1 MTFDDKTN
9 PEDWIKQLLNDP
21 AHNDNPLRHPLAVAR
36 RREQI
41 AQAKLTLLME
51 YSASDGDL
59 QVEALL
65 ANYEKQARRLE
76 KISRISDH
84 YQENMRE
91 LNEELK
97 YHTELAEKANQAKSN
112 FLSRISHDLR
122 SPLNGILGFAKL
134 LQNKA
139 TFSPDSKQYKY
150 VENIIMAGN
159 HLMQLINELLDL
171 AAIEAGK
178 LHVQIEQVVL
188 NAIVT
193 DCFTIVA
200 PLTRSKNITLIS
212 ELNPTAND
220 CVCADVMRLKQ
231 VLINLL
237 SNAIKYNRP
246 NGSVQLYIT
255 EPRANRLRI
264 HVEDSGCGL
273 DDDKLAQLF
282 QSFNRLG
289 LENSNT
295 EGCGIGLVI
304 AKSLVEL
311 MGGEMGV
318 TSQLGQGSTF
328 WFELNT
334 VNELT
339 PSLKTV

>member
-1 MTFDDKTN
+1 MPMTADDKIN
-9 PEDWIKQLLNDP
+9 INHHDWIKQLLDDP
-21 AHNDNPLRHPLAVAR
+21 VHNDNPLRRALAATW

-41 AQAKLTLLME
+41 AQDKLTLLTQQ
-51 YSASDGDL
+51 SAAAGAGY
-59 QVEALL
+59 VEALL
-65 ANYEKQARRLE
+65 ATDKKQYRRLE

-97 YHTELAEKANQAKSN
+97 HQTELAKKANQAKSR
-112 FLSRISHDLR
+112 FVSRISHDLR

-134 LQNKA
+134 LQTTAGDIMN
-139 TFSPDSKQYKY
+139 SKQQKY

-159 HLMQLINELLDL
+159 HLLQLINELLDL

-178 LHVQIEQVVL
+178 LHVQMEKVALNMVVE
-188 NAIVT
+188 
-193 DCFTIVA
+193 DCFTLVT
-200 PLTRSKNITLIS
+200 PLTRSKNIALIN
-212 ELNPTAND
+212 ELNPTQD
-220 CVCADVMRLKQ
+220 EFIYADVMRLKQ

-246 NGSVQLYIT
+246 NGCVQLYIS

-264 HVEDSGCGL
+264 HVEDGGYGL
-273 DDDKLAQLF
+273 DKDKLEQLF
-282 QSFNRLG
+282 ESFNRLG
-289 LENSNT
+289 LENGNT

-311 MGGEMGV
+311 MDGEMGV
-318 TSQLGQGSTF
+318 TSELGQGSTF
-328 WFELNT
+328 WFELNSAE
-334 VNELT
+334 NFI
-339 PSLKTV
+339 KT

>member
-1 MTFDDKTN
+1 MTFNDKTTQ
-9 PEDWIKQLLNDP
+9 EDWIKNLLNDP
-21 AHNDNPLRHPLAVAR
+21 AHNNNPLRHALAVTR

-41 AQAKLTLLME
+41 TQAKLTLLLE
-51 YSASDGDL
+51 HSGVDGDL
-59 QVEALL
+59 SVETLL

-97 YHTELAEKANQAKSN
+97 YHTALAEKANQAKSN

-134 LQNKA
+134 LQSKT
-139 TFSPDSKQYKY
+139 TFSPDTKQHKY

-178 LHVQIEQVVL
+178 LHLHLEKVAL
-188 NAIVT
+188 NVIVEE
-193 DCFTIVA
+193 CFTLVM
-200 PLTRSKNITLIS
+200 PLTRSKNIALIS
-212 ELNPTAND
+212 ELNPTTND
-220 CVCADVMRLKQ
+220 YVYADVMRLKQ

-246 NGSVQLYIT
+246 HGSVQLYIT
-255 EPRANRLRI
+255 EPHTHRLRI
-264 HVEDSGCGL
+264 HVEDNGCGL
-273 DDDKLAQLF
+273 DAEKLAQLF

-289 LENSNT
+289 VENSNI

-318 TSQLGQGSTF
+318 TSQLGEGSTF

-334 VNELT
+334 PT
-339 PSLKTV
+339 T